1 MIQSDLDFRDGME
14 YFPAAHHKSLVFP
27 FSVVLST
34 INVGLE
40 PTAKSMSRLPRVR
53 ELILPLGIILCLV
66 VVLMPLPSAVLD
78 LLLMANIALSVII
91 LLTTVYVAMPLEFSV
106 FPTVLL
112 ATTLARLVLNVATTR
127 LILTEGAT
135 AGLSAAGGVIQSFGQ
150 YVAGDQVVVGL
161 VIFCIIAVIQ
171 FVVITKGA
179 TRISEVSARFALDG
193 MPGKQMAVD
202 ADLTAG
208 VIDDAEAVRRR
219 AEIVQQAD
227 FYGSMDGASK
237 FVRGDAI
244 AGVFITVINI
254 VGGLT
259 LGILQFGMSPLEAV
273 SVFTKL
279 TIGDGLVSQ
288 VPALLISLAAG
299 LLVTR
304 STQRSNLPLEF
315 LSQLLARP
323 QVLWVAAAFL
333 VLLVLTSLP
342 TVPLLVLASGCG
354 GAAILLTRP
363 TASRTAS
370 DSSETSQPKRASK
383 QQPQKLEPRVEEY
396 LAVDPVELELG
407 LSLVRLADSKRGGSL
422 LSRITQLRQTMAMR
436 LGLVLPKVRIRDN
449 LRLGE
454 QQYRIKINGNS
465 VATAQLPL
473 DLLLVVHHG
482 RQRSHSF
489 GKPIRHPAFSNPL
502 LGVTPDELSAARAAG
517 YETIE
522 PVSVLLQHM
531 RHVVI
536 QHAPELLTRD
546 ATKHLIDETKRV
558 SPAVVEELIPEV
570 MKLADVQR
578 ILQRLLAEGVSIR
591 QLSTILETIGDEA
604 GQASSE
610 IELTELVRRRLGR
623 TICGQYRDDRD
634 RLHVVTLD
642 PALEERILSACQIRN
657 REIIVNLLAHDVES
671 ICRAV
676 ESELVSLRQQERPQ
690 IVLVRPEIRPALQ
703 RMAMHQL
710 PQLIV
715 LSYAEITAETK
726 VVSLGIVSE
735 ADE

>member
-1 MIQSDLDFRDGME
+1 MIQSDLDFRNGMK
-14 YFPAAHHKSLVFP
+14 YSPAAHHKPLE
-27 FSVVLST
+27 FSFLSYPSK
-34 INVGLE
+34 IHFG
-40 PTAKSMSRLPRVR
+40 PGPIAKSMSRLPRVP
-53 ELILPLGIILCLV
+53 ELILPVGIILCLM

-78 LLLMANIALSVII
+78 LLLIANIAISVII

-112 ATTLARLVLNVATTR
+112 ATTLGRLVLNVATTR

-135 AGLSAAGGVIQSFGQ
+135 SGLSAAGGVIQSFGQ
-150 YVAGDQVVVGL
+150 YVAGDQIIVGL

-202 ADLTAG
+202 ADLNAG
-208 VIDDAEAVRRR
+208 VIDNAEAVRRR
-219 AEIVQQAD
+219 TEIVQQAD

-237 FVRGDAI
+237 FVRGDAV

-254 VGGLT
+254 IGGLT
-259 LGILQFGMSPLEAV
+259 LGILQFGMSPTEAI

-304 STQRSNLPLEF
+304 STQRSNLPLEV

-333 VLLVLTSLP
+333 GLLMLTSLP
-342 TVPLLVLASGCG
+342 TVPLLVLASGCC
-354 GAAILLTRP
+354 GAAMLLTRP
-363 TASRTAS
+363 ALTQANEQPEPNHSK
-370 DSSETSQPKRASK
+370 SQAK

-396 LAVDPVELELG
+396 LTVDPVELELG
-407 LSLVRLADSKRGGSL
+407 LTLVRLADSKRGGSL

-465 VATAQLPL
+465 VGTAELPT
-473 DLLLVVHHG
+473 DLLLVAHHG
-482 RQRSHSF
+482 RLSSRQF
-489 GKPIRHPAFSNPL
+489 GRPIRHPAFSNPL
-502 LGVTPDELSAARAAG
+502 LGVTPDELPAARAAG

-522 PVSVLLQHM
+522 PVTVLLQHM
-531 RHVVI
+531 RHIVI
-536 QHAPELLTRD
+536 THAPELLTRD
-546 ATKHLIDETKRV
+546 ATKYLIDETKRV
-558 SPAVVEELIPEV
+558 SPAVVDELIPDV

-623 TICGQYRDDRD
+623 TICGQYRDDRE

-642 PALEERILSACQIRN
+642 PALEERILAAYQIRN
-657 REIIVNLLAHDVES
+657 REIAVNLSTHNVES
-671 ICRAV
+671 ICRAL
-676 ESELVSLRQQERPQ
+676 EAELVSLRQQDRPQ
-690 IVLVRPEIRPALQ
+690 IVLVRPEIRPALR

-715 LSYAEITAETK
+715 LSYAEITPETK